1 MMNDIA
7 KEQNGYVRD
16 VIKQRRSIGQ
26 MSEEQPEREQIEQ
39 LLEAATYAPN
49 HHLSE
54 PWHFFVLTG
63 AAREELGEVM
73 AASLKARMAEPTSPK
88 SQSQLL
94 KERNK
99 PLRAPVVIT
108 VAVKGVA
115 DQEEFLERVEATAA
129 AVQNMLL
136 TAQEMGLATMWRSGK
151 AAYDPQV
158 KRWFG
163 LAPEDHIAAFLYVGF
178 PKGARQERIPTH
190 FSNKTT
196 WLA

>member
-1 MMNDIA
+1 MNDTA
-7 KEQNGYVRD
+7 KAQNVYVRD

-26 MSEEQPEREQIEQ
+26 MTEEQPSREQIEQ

-49 HHLSE
+49 HHVSE

-63 AAREELGEVM
+63 AAREELGKVM
-73 AASLKARMAEPTSPK
+73 AESLKARMEEPTSKK
-88 SQSQLL
+88 SQFQLL
-94 KERNK
+94 KECNK

-108 VAVKGVA
+108 VAARGAA

-136 TAQEMGLATMWRSGK
+136 AAQEMELATIWRSGS
-151 AAYDPQV
+151 AASDPQV

-163 LAPEDHIAAFLYVGF
+163 LAPKDHIVAFIYVGF
-178 PKGARQERIPTH
+178 PKCPRQERIPTH
-190 FSNKTT
+190 FSSKTT
-196 WLA
+196 WLS

>member
-1 MMNDIA
+1 MNDTA
-7 KEQNGYVRD
+7 KAQNVYVRN
-16 VIKQRRSIGQ
+16 VIKQRRSVGQ
-26 MSEEQPEREQIEQ
+26 MTEEQPSREQIEQ

-49 HHLSE
+49 HHLTE

-63 AAREELGEVM
+63 AAREELGKIM
-73 AASLKARMAEPTSPK
+73 AASLKERMEEPDSKK
-88 SQSQLL
+88 SQFQLL
-94 KERNK
+94 KESNK

-136 TAQEMGLATMWRSGK
+136 AAQEMGLATIWRSSS
-151 AAYDPQV
+151 ASYNPQI

-163 LAPEDHIAAFLYVGF
+163 LAPPDHIVAFLYVGF
-178 PKGARQERIPTH
+178 PKRPRQERIPTH

-196 WLA
+196 WLS